1 MNHERLRS
9 PEITIRLDN
18 MAEKNSNQVID
29 KVYLHIIY
37 LIIKITRIL
46 EIKFSLINMNQINMT
61 IKMSPINMSLINTT
75 TKMNQI
81 NMINMMQIRINLLNT
96 TLKNMKCLPKNLR
109 KNSLIPPNTGATLMK
124 FLHNF

>member
-61 IKMSPINMSLINTT
+61 IKMSPINLILINTT
-75 TKMNQI
+75 TKMSQI
-81 NMINMMQIRINLLNT
+81 NMINMM
-96 TLKNMKCLPKNLR
+96 
-109 KNSLIPPNTGATLMK
+109 
-124 FLHNF
+124 